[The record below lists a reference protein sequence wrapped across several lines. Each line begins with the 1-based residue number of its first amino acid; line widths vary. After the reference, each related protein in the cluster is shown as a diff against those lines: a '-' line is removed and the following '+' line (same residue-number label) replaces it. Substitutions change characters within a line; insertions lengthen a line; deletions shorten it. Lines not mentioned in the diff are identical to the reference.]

1 MSALLLVSIAVVI
14 LAIALI
20 AASKFSP
27 KGRASGRPP
36 VRNPGPP
43 APLKPGS
50 FVDLGPRQVVIPP
63 GMQLEAFSPTVI
75 VVAPQGA
82 GKSLYAHELS
92 LRFGCTT
99 IVDDWD
105 GVQELPA
112 GALALTNMPL
122 AELAQ
127 VQP

>member
-1 MSALLLVSIAVVI
+1 MSGLLL
-14 LAIALI
+14 LALCALGL
-20 AASKFSP
+20 ALFATARPVPTGLGK
-27 KGRASGRPP
+27 GRPP
-36 VRNPGPP
+36 ARNPGPP
-43 APLKPGS
+43 GRFKRGE
-50 FVDLGPRQVVIPP
+50 VVELGRNEIFPA
-63 GMQLEAFSPTVI
+63 GMHLELLAPTVI

-112 GALALTNMPL
+112 GALALTNIPL